1 MKVIE
6 ISLALCLLMC
16 FSFGESLAQIGYKEK
31 GRASYYANKFN
42 GRKTANGEIFDNRK
56 LTGAHKTLKFNS
68 MVRVTNLSNNRSV
81 IIRINDRGPY
91 AHNRI
96 IDLSRSAAEQI
107 DLIKVGTAQVRIE
120 VIGENGKVEADNP
133 TPSSPTEPPAEPVA
147 STDTEAF
154 LTGKTYSLWGTQ
166 RYPKGLGVQVGSY
179 EDLDNAKDLSKS
191 ILQAG
196 FEEVYI
202 QVGWSNKRV
211 YRVLVGA
218 FAERSQAEAFLPQV
232 KNAGFDGF
240 IKKHFD

>member
-16 FSFGESLAQIGYKEK
+16 FSFGESLAQTGYKEK

-68 MVRVTNLSNNRSV
+68 MVRVTNLSNNKSV
-81 IIRINDRGPY
+81 VIRINDRGPY

-96 IDLSRSAAEQI
+96 IDLSRIAAEQI
-107 DLIKVGTAQVRIE
+107 DLVKVGTAQVRIE
-120 VIGENGKVEADNP
+120 VIGENGKVEAD
-133 TPSSPTEPPAEPVA
+133 SPTEPTETTITTPAE
-147 STDTEAF
+147 TTTNEAF

-166 RYPKGLGVQVGSY
+166 RYPKGVGIQVGSY
-179 EDLDNAKDLSKS
+179 EDLDNAKDLTKS
-191 ILQAG
+191 VLQAG

-202 QVGWSNKRV
+202 QVGWSDKRV

-218 FAERSQAEAFLPQV
+218 FAERSQAENFRTQL
-232 KNAGFDGF
+232 KSAGFEGF
-240 IKKHFD
+240 VKKHFD

>member
-1 MKVIE
+1 MNLIAT
-6 ISLALCLLMC
+6 SLSLCFLLVWG
-16 FSFGESLAQIGYKEK
+16 SFAELAAQVGYKEK

-68 MVRVTNLSNNRSV
+68 MVRITNLSNNKSV
-81 IIRINDRGPY
+81 VIRINDRGPY

-96 IDLSRSAAEQI
+96 IDLSQSAAEQI

-120 VIGENGKVEADNP
+120 VIGENGKVEEDSP
-133 TPSSPTEPPAEPVA
+133 TPNLTETPTPTETA
-147 STDTEAF
+147 TGEAF

-166 RYPKGLGVQVGSY
+166 RYPKGVGIQVGSY
-179 EDLDNAKDLSKS
+179 EDLDNAKDLTKTV
-191 ILQAG
+191 LQAG

-202 QVGWSNKRV
+202 QVGWSDKRV

-240 IKKHFD
+240 VKKHFD